1 MAVIEFLTLWIKD
14 IAIIFVLISIIQ
26 IVLPNNNMKRYVDM
40 IIGFLIIIVII
51 SPFVNLLYKDFNIDK
66 EIFKKTNEQIKFQ
79 HMDNLDLDSTQEEQI
94 KEIYTGKIKDEIRD
108 LIHENTNYK
117 IENVNVSIY
126 EDNTQYGNI
135 KDIELILKEDKKK
148 DENKE
153 EPKNLITI
161 SNIQK
166 ISIGENKELTTALME
181 FDDKEIK
188 NLISKNHNISE
199 ENIRIFLNTLG
210 EGELGG
216 ETYY

>member
-166 ISIGENKELTTALME
+166 ISIGENKESTTALME

>member
-14 IAIIFVLISIIQ
+14 ITIIFVLISIIQ

-135 KDIELILKEDKKK
+135 KDIELILKEDKRK

>member
-135 KDIELILKEDKKK
+135 KDIELILKEDKRK

-166 ISIGENKELTTALME
+166 ISIGENKESTTALME